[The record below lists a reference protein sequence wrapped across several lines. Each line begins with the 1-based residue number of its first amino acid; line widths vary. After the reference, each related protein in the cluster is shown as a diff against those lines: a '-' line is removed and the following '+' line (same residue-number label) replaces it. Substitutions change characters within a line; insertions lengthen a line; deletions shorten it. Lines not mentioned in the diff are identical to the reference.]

1 MSLKGTRLR
10 IMELYRRK
18 AEVFRSQEEE
28 PFLRKRL
35 SRYCI
40 IVETFRAVVEGVEAA
55 AQSRRVCRSWQYIT
69 ASPNI

>member
-40 IVETFRAVVEGVEAA
+40 IVETFRAVVEGVKL
-55 AQSRRVCRSWQYIT
+55 QRRVAECAGLGST
-69 ASPNI
+69 